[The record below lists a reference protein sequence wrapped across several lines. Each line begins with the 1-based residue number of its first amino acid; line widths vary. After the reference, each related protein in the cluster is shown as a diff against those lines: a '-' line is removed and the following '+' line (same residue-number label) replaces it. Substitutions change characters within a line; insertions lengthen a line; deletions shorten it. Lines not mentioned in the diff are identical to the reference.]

1 MASMMDRALKFLGAI
16 LALMGLGFLLGRRS
30 RQSEVEE
37 SERKAKFAEYKHVEA
52 EVRRI
57 TAGDMAR
64 RSNADLIRT
73 VGATG
78 RADKPKPEPE

>member
-1 MASMMDRALKFLGAI
+1 MTSMMDRILRWSAALAGL
-16 LALMGLGFLLGRRS
+16 LGLGFLLGRKS
-30 RQSEVEE
+30 RQAEVEE
-37 SERKAKFAEYKHVEA
+37 SERKAKLSEFKRVEA

-64 RSNADLIRT
+64 RSDADLIRT

-78 RADKPKPEPE
+78 RVDKPKPK